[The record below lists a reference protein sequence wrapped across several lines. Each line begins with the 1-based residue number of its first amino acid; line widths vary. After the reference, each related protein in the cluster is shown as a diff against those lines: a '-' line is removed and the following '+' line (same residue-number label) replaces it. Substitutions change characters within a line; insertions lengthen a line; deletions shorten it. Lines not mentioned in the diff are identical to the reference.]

1 MRSRDL
7 QSGFFCLALGIVF
20 AVASLHQ
27 GLMRKGVPGPGF
39 LPFLTA
45 VLFIALSLMVF
56 IPAFLSGKAQ
66 EKTSEEKKF
75 FPEPD
80 SLKKVLLGLT
90 ALFAYG
96 LILSYAGYLI
106 TTFVF
111 MVFILRLVEP
121 VPWKTVIGTGLA
133 TAVISY
139 LLFVVLLEV
148 QLPGGLV
155 GF

>member
-1 MRSRDL
+1 M
-7 QSGFFCLALGIVF
+7 
-20 AVASLHQ
+20 
-27 GLMRKGVPGPGF
+27 
-39 LPFLTA
+39 
-45 VLFIALSLMVF
+45 
-56 IPAFLSGKAQ
+56 SGKAQ

-75 FPEPD
+75 FPETD

-148 QLPGGLV
+148 QLPGAWWVSEEARALWIYGITFSWPSKSAWSL
-155 GF
+155 